1 MIRHMVAFRFHDELP
16 DVERQRVLEELD
28 QFPSR
33 YPSMHRWALGSNI
46 SKRDNT
52 FTHAFSIEFDSEEEL
67 VSYLSSETHERFVR
81 ERFRPAVAARA
92 IVSFEAPLERPGISS
107 QAGLRD
113 FYPAPVQ
120 AMIFDMD
127 GLLIDTG
134 PAWHRVG
141 DELFAALGVD
151 ISPLSDGGALMG
163 MRLQDASALLK
174 EYAGVGASV
183 LADLDAR
190 VEQAMIEAVRSE
202 VALKP
207 GALEALDFCDDRGL
221 AAALASGSTLP
232 IIEAVLDR
240 FDLTGRFRVV
250 SSASDDGPGKPHP
263 ALFLRTAEALGLESR
278 QCAVLEDAVSG
289 CIAAKAAGMRV
300 IAVPDGP
307 AVDDPRFAIADAEL
321 RSLEEIRAPRVLALL
336 GLEDE

>member
-1 MIRHMVAFRFHDELP
+1 MIRHVVAFRFHERLP

-33 YPSMHRWALGSNI
+33 YPSMRRWALGPNI
-46 SKRDNT
+46 SKRDST

-92 IVSFEAPLERPGISS
+92 IVSFEAVSEGSEISG
-107 QAGLRD
+107 QPGLRD
-113 FYPAPVQ
+113 LYPAPVRG
-120 AMIFDMD
+120 MIFDMD
-127 GLLIDTG
+127 GLLVDSG

-151 ISPLSDGGALMG
+151 ISPLSSRGALMG

-174 EYAGVGASV
+174 EYAGFDASV

-190 VEQAMIEAVRSE
+190 VEQAMIEAVRTE
-202 VALKP
+202 VTLKP
-207 GALEALDFCDDRGL
+207 GALEALDFCDERGL
-221 AAALASGSTLP
+221 AVALASGSTLP
-232 IIEAVLDR
+232 IIEAVLER
-240 FDLTGRFRVV
+240 FDLSARFRVL

-263 ALFLRTAEALGLESR
+263 ALFLRTAAALGLESR
-278 QCAVLEDAVSG
+278 HCAVLEDAVSG
-289 CIAAKAAGMRV
+289 CIAGKAAGMRV

-307 AVDDPRFAIADAEL
+307 VVGDPRFAIADAEL
-321 RSLEEIRAPRVLALL
+321 RSLAEIRAPRVLALL
-336 GLEDE
+336 GLEEE